1 MNIQITTRHDR
12 KVSDETKSFIEAEI
26 EALEKF
32 DANITSA
39 HVVLDKEAHKT
50 GEEDIVEVD
59 LKSHGIPVSAKAT
72 GENLLKAFD
81 SVMEKITVQIKK
93 KSEKLKSHK

>member
-12 KVSDETKSFIEAEI
+12 KASDDTKSFMESEI
-26 EALEKF
+26 EALEKY
-32 DANITSA
+32 DAKITAA
-39 HVVLDKEAHKT
+39 HIVLDKEVHKS
-50 GEEDIVEVD
+50 GEEDLVEID
-59 LKSHGIPVSAKAT
+59 LTSHGIAVSAKAS

-81 SVMEKITVQIKK
+81 ECMVKITAQIKK

>member
-26 EALEKF
+26 EALEKY
-32 DANITSA
+32 DANISSA
-39 HVVLDKEAHKT
+39 HVVLDKEVHKK

-59 LKSHGIPVSAKAT
+59 LTSHGIPVSAKAQ

-81 SVMEKITVQIKK
+81 AVMVKVTAQIKK